1 VLGRVLHNWD
11 LITKKMLLN
20 KAYKSLVTT
29 GAVIVYEKLIDDDRR
44 MNCTGLLASLN
55 MLVMTDGGFDYSAA
69 DCISWMEEV
78 GFREMRV
85 ESLTKDQSMIIGWK

>member
-1 VLGRVLHNWD
+1 
-11 LITKKMLLN
+11 
-20 KAYKSLVTT
+20 
-29 GAVIVYEKLIDDDRR
+29 
-44 MNCTGLLASLN
+44 MNSARLLASLN
-55 MLVMTDGGFDYSAA
+55 MFVMTYGGFDYSAA